1 MASCEL
7 ESTSELTG
15 SPSLHGPQRAAV
27 LHSLACNKGLSI
39 SAVLS
44 LHSQV
49 LNLYSF
55 YLTCRQISNIS
66 ICAKTPRRLTLTHLQ
81 YTCAHLTHAHI
92 SCHKHSTTH
101 AVHLHSIT
109 HAAHLHSVTHS
120 AHLHSITHAAHLHS
134 ITHAAHLHSITHA
147 AHLHSITHA
156 AHLHSITHAAHLHC
170 SFIKAQDS
178 SLLCTVLSKAAIL
191 CSCARE
197 GGSRKGNSHNMK
209 LLTDQLRTY
218 IPTYIHPSGKT
229 WQ

>member
-66 ICAKTPRRLTLTHLQ
+66 ICAKTPRRLPLTHLQ
-81 YTCAHLTHAHI
+81 YTCGHLTHAHI

-101 AVHLHSIT
+101 A
-109 HAAHLHSVTHS
+109 AHLYSVTHS
-120 AHLHSITHAAHLHS
+120 
-134 ITHAAHLHSITHA
+134 
-147 AHLHSITHA
+147 
-156 AHLHSITHAAHLHC
+156 AHLHC
-170 SFIKAQDS
+170 SFIKAQES

-218 IPTYIHPSGKT
+218 VRTYVHPFRQDMAMKRLRRANKVIVMVN
-229 WQ
+229 

>member
-66 ICAKTPRRLTLTHLQ
+66 ICAKTPRRLPLTHLQ
-81 YTCAHLTHAHI
+81 YTCGHLTHAHI

-101 AVHLHSIT
+101 S
-109 HAAHLHSVTHS
+109 AHLHSVTHS
-120 AHLHSITHAAHLHS
+120 AHLHSVTHSAHLHS
-134 ITHAAHLHSITHA
+134 VTHS
-147 AHLHSITHA
+147 
-156 AHLHSITHAAHLHC
+156 AHLHC

-218 IPTYIHPSGKT
+218 ECMYLRTSI
-229 WQ
+229 

>member
-66 ICAKTPRRLTLTHLQ
+66 VCAKTSRRLSLTHLQ

-101 AVHLHSIT
+101 AV
-109 HAAHLHSVTHS
+109 
-120 AHLHSITHAAHLHS
+120 
-134 ITHAAHLHSITHA
+134 
-147 AHLHSITHA
+147 
-156 AHLHSITHAAHLHC
+156 HLHSITHAAHLHC

-218 IPTYIHPSGKT
+218 VCTYVHPFRQDMAMKRLRRANKVIMKVN
-229 WQ
+229 